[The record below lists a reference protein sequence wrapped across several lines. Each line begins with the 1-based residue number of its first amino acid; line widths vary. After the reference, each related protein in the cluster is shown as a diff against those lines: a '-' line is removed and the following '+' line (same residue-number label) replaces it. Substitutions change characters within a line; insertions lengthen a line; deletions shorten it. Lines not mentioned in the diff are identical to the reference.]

1 VAERALSISAL
12 LRHDDWLTFPGER
25 AAIEGV
31 LSAVRPSVAIE
42 IGTFRGGTLERICAH
57 SQEVHVFDVQR
68 FPELTPER
76 FPDVVF
82 HIGDSNELLP
92 RVLDQLAESSKNVDF
107 VFVDAEHTKE
117 AVRLDVESLVSSGC
131 TARTAILLHDTLV
144 PQVRAGVEA
153 IDFAAHPK
161 VRFVDLDF
169 VSGRVMSEGKSKD
182 DLLSGLGLIV
192 TAPVPDN
199 DWDWPRAYQAAAV
212 YEAFSA
218 ERIKSG
224 QASRPL
230 GYPRV
235 DDLEREVAAQRLRIG
250 ELETSWSWRVTRPF
264 RVLGR
269 AVSRRRRQ

>member
-1 VAERALSISAL
+1 VAEALSLSAL
-12 LRHDDWLTFPGER
+12 LRNDDWLTYPGER

-57 SQEVHVFDVQR
+57 SQEIHAFDLKR
-68 FPELTPER
+68 FPELTGER
-76 FPDVVF
+76 FPNVVF

-92 RVLDQLAESSKNVDF
+92 SVLDQFAESSKNVDF
-107 VFVDAEHTKE
+107 VFVDGEHTAE
-117 AVRLDVESLVSSGC
+117 AVRLDVECLLRSDC

-144 PQVRAGVEA
+144 PEVRAGVEA
-153 IDFAAHPK
+153 IDFAAHSK

-169 VSGRVMSEGKSKD
+169 VIGRVMSEGKSQD

-192 TAPVPDN
+192 TAPAN
-199 DWDWPRAYQAAAV
+199 SDWDWPRAYQAADV

-218 ERIKSG
+218 ERIESG
-224 QASRPL
+224 HASKPL

-235 DDLEREVAAQRLRIG
+235 EDLEREVAAQRRRIG

-264 RVLGR
+264 RVVGR
-269 AVSRRRRQ
+269 AVSRLRRQ

>member
-12 LRHDDWLTFPGER
+12 LRNDDWLTFPGER

-117 AVRLDVESLVSSGC
+117 AVRLDVESLLSSGC
-131 TARTAILLHDTLV
+131 TTPWCHRFEQGWRQSTSQRTRRCGSSTSTSLAD
-144 PQVRAGVEA
+144 
-153 IDFAAHPK
+153 
-161 VRFVDLDF
+161 
-169 VSGRVMSEGKSKD
+169 
-182 DLLSGLGLIV
+182 
-192 TAPVPDN
+192 
-199 DWDWPRAYQAAAV
+199 
-212 YEAFSA
+212 
-218 ERIKSG
+218 
-224 QASRPL
+224 ASCL
-230 GYPRV
+230 KG
-235 DDLEREVAAQRLRIG
+235 
-250 ELETSWSWRVTRPF
+250 
-264 RVLGR
+264 
-269 AVSRRRRQ
+269 SRRTTSFPDSA